1 MRIVER
7 LTGRQLFLEALLADI
22 VYDSS

>member
-7 LTGRQLFLEALLADI
+7 LTARHLFLEALLADK
-22 VYDSS
+22 VHDSS